1 MNRYDVTV
9 TRDGAWWMVAIPSI
23 DGLTQTRRLA
33 EALDEAHSYI
43 VADQD
48 LAPSEVEVNLTAL
61 IVHGT
66 DVLTQQRRIEE
77 LREQQATAER
87 ALREVSETLARKL
100 VADDVPLRDVG
111 TVLHVS
117 HQRAHQL
124 VS

>member
-9 TRDGAWWMVAIPSI
+9 TREGAWWMVAIPSI

-33 EALDEAHSYI
+33 EALGEARSYI
-43 VADQD
+43 TVDQD

-61 IVHGT
+61 VVHGT
-66 DVLTQQRRIEE
+66 DVLAQQRRIEE
-77 LREQQATAER
+77 LREQQAAAER
-87 ALREVSETLARKL
+87 ALREVSESLARQL
-100 VADDVPLRDVG
+100 VAEEVPLRDVG

>member
-9 TRDGAWWMVAIPSI
+9 TREGAWWMVAIPSI

-33 EALDEAHSYI
+33 EALDEARSYI
-43 VADQD
+43 TVDQD

-61 IVHGT
+61 VVHGT
-66 DVLTQQRRIEE
+66 DVLAQQRRIEE
-77 LREQQATAER
+77 LREQQAAAER
-87 ALREVSETLARKL
+87 ALREVSESLARQL
-100 VADDVPLRDVG
+100 VAKEVPLRDVG